1 MAEIHRPNIAI
12 MASGDIA
19 SGGGGS
25 TMRQTIL
32 RAQGGELDADIST
45 VICNNPR
52 GSVGVYDIVDELNS
66 MFGLEIE
73 MLTINGV
80 LYPKGKQERGQTLE
94 EADAI
99 CDALAT
105 RNIDFVAC
113 LGYMKQHNG
122 AVIDEWAWKPEY
134 AVEDPDHNGL
144 YAVKARMSNNHP
156 GWLNDNDGVDDTK
169 NTYGIHASE
178 KALELG
184 LARTAFT
191 LQLVAAGIDAGPKIA
206 EFFVDIEPDHDAD
219 TVFGNVQVV
228 EKRETARTLDAHLK
242 NREEHL
248 RATA

>member
-1 MAEIHRPNIAI
+1 MAEQHRPNLAI
-12 MASGDIA
+12 LASGDRE

-25 TMRQTIL
+25 TMRETIL

-52 GSVGVYDIVDELNS
+52 GTVGVYDIVDELND
-66 MFGLEIE
+66 MFSLDIE
-73 MLTINGV
+73 VVTINSV

-94 EADAI
+94 EAEAI
-99 CDALAT
+99 CKVLAD
-105 RNIDFVAC
+105 RDIDFAAC

-122 AVIDEWAWKPEY
+122 AVIEEWAWKPEY
-134 AVEDPDHNGL
+134 AIEDPKNNGL

-156 GWLNDNDGVDDTK
+156 GWLNDGDGAEDTK

-178 KALELG
+178 KAIELG
-184 LARTAFT
+184 LAQTAFT
-191 LQLVAAGIDAGPKIA
+191 LQLVAEGIDAGPKIA
-206 EFFVDIEPDHDAD
+206 EFLVDIEPGQDAG
-219 TVFGNVQVV
+219 TVFDNVQFV
-228 EKRETARTLDAHLK
+228 EKRETARTLSVHLK